1 MPNEKKAPRY
11 QEVGCTKYIPSG
23 HFVGLASL
31 SEALIKKLHN
41 QSAWLVRQCSALIL
55 IKVNSQALVPA
66 LSQQGLSR
74 LGVNN
79 TYSVV
84 ADTFTSSGGGAWIP
98 VKPRSLQL
106 GSSFRPP
113 CPAPAAMSV
122 APTDCCRPP
131 GLDAQKCRFL
141 KGAAARNLEL
151 AAVSL
156 EKTFFAGGG
165 IPFPSVT
172 EYDSTIR

>member
-1 MPNEKKAPRY
+1 MGWVY
-11 QEVGCTKYIPSG
+11 QVHSKVPSG
-23 HFVGLASL
+23 HFVCLAPL
-31 SEALIKKLHN
+31 SEALMKKLHN

-98 VKPRSLQL
+98 VKPRWQEEPPVRILLPPPLPLPLLQCQL
-106 GSSFRPP
+106 HPLTV
-113 CPAPAAMSV
+113 AAH
-122 APTDCCRPP
+122 
-131 GLDAQKCRFL
+131 
-141 KGAAARNLEL
+141 L
-151 AAVSL
+151 A
-156 EKTFFAGGG
+156 
-165 IPFPSVT
+165 
-172 EYDSTIR
+172 